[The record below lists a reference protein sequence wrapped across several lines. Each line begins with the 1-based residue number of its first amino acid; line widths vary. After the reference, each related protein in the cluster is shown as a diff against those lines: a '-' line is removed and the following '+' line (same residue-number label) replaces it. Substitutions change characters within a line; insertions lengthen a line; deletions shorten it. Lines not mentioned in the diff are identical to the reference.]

1 VKGHYQAPM
10 KLLADLCI
18 TEPAD
23 IDVKAIAFRCG
34 ALVVEGDLHGCE
46 ARLVGT
52 HDKAIITVKRG
63 AFPPRRRFS
72 IGHELGHWMHDRGK
86 AHFRCVKADFQ
97 KWGDVSPE
105 TRANT
110 YAVDLLLPKS
120 MFVPRAAG
128 QPFSHATIAALAKT
142 FQMSR
147 QSTAIR
153 FLDLADRATVI
164 VFSTT
169 NGIKWSRKNLN
180 HVPFPVKLH
189 GRITSD
195 TVAYDILRGKAAPG
209 PKEVS
214 AAAWFADGHAERHS
228 VQEDSAAVADGVLTL
243 LSWPNEGHLL
253 EYHH

>member
-1 VKGHYQAPM
+1 MTGHYKAPM

-18 TEPAD
+18 TDPED
-23 IDVKAIAFRCG
+23 IDVRAIAFHCG

-52 HDKAIITVKRG
+52 HDKAIITVKRD
-63 AFPPRRRFS
+63 AFPPRQRFS
-72 IGHELGHWMHDRGK
+72 IGHELGHWMHDRGR
-86 AHFRCVKADFQ
+86 ANFRCAKADFQ

-105 TRANT
+105 TRANQ

-120 MFVPRAAG
+120 MFVPRVAG
-128 QPFSHATIAALAKT
+128 QPFSHATISVLAKT

-147 QSTAIR
+147 TSTAIR

-169 NGIKWSRKNLN
+169 QGIKWSRKNMN
-180 HVPFPVKLH
+180 HVPFPIKVLGH
-189 GRITSD
+189 ITSD
-195 TVAYDILRGKAAPG
+195 TLAYDILRAKPAPG
-209 PKEVS
+209 PTQVS
-214 AAAWFADGHAERHS
+214 AAAWFSDGHAERHT
-228 VQEDSAAVADGVLTL
+228 VQEDSAAVAGGVLTL

-253 EYHH
+253 EYY